1 MLNSFMTDMMAMLM
15 AALPSLLNTRYSRS
29 FNPASI
35 KAVRRSERVIHF
47 SFFTTK
53 VTGDGLDVMIGIHEH
68 GRQQLAVVTAER
80 CIKVDHRRWVVQ
92 EAGHQWFDH
101 TRNGSDVLE
110 HLRIRIRIIPLLSI
124 ILVGGFLNILVSIV
138 VCGWWNP
145 FIVLHRRFND
155 MTGNDWT
162 RKKRSKSILYS
173 LVWIIQSTF
182 IQSFMDRDNQFMQCI
197 PNYHPSHINR
207 YFVIVK

>member
-1 MLNSFMTDMMAMLM
+1 MTG
-15 AALPSLLNTRYSRS
+15 N
-29 FNPASI
+29 
-35 KAVRRSERVIHF
+35 
-47 SFFTTK
+47 
-53 VTGDGLDVMIGIHEH
+53 GLDVMIGIHEH

-92 EAGHQWFDH
+92 EAVHQWFDH
-101 TRNGSDVLE
+101 TRDGSDVLE

-182 IQSFMDRDNQFMQCI
+182 NHSFMDRDNQFMQCL

>member
-1 MLNSFMTDMMAMLM
+1 MHQGRSQAMGCSRNSPPMVWL
-15 AALPSLLNTRYSRS
+15 
-29 FNPASI
+29 
-35 KAVRRSERVIHF
+35 
-47 SFFTTK
+47 
-53 VTGDGLDVMIGIHEH
+53 
-68 GRQQLAVVTAER
+68 
-80 CIKVDHRRWVVQ
+80 
-92 EAGHQWFDH
+92 DH
-101 TRNGSDVLE
+101 TRDGSDVLE

-182 IQSFMDRDNQFMQCI
+182 NWRSWIETINSCNAFPITIHHISTDISSLLNKSITFT
-197 PNYHPSHINR
+197 HPTRHSSEVTINN
-207 YFVIVK
+207 I